1 MKSRLKI
8 SFKMKIITILTAS
21 LLLMSCASK
30 KNADSKSKK
39 SDIEMSGFDII
50 QVKATV
56 GQFAKASDPI
66 NEIDTVFIEGNT
78 MYIDVVFGG
87 GCKDHEFQ
95 LIGSLAIAKSYPPI
109 RGIQLVHKANE
120 DNCRALVRK
129 RLEVNIE
136 EIAYQQEEG
145 SEIYLSLEGWK
156 DRIKYTYK
164 SK

>member
-1 MKSRLKI
+1 
-8 SFKMKIITILTAS
+8 MKIITILSAV
-21 LLLMSCASK
+21 LLLFSCASK
-30 KNADSKSKK
+30 KNAENESKK
-39 SDIEMSGFDII
+39 GNMAENGLDII
-50 QVKATV
+50 KVKATT

-66 NEIDTVFIEGNT
+66 TSIDTVFIEGNT
-78 MYIDVVFGG
+78 MYIDLTYGG

-156 DRIKYTYK
+156 ERIKYTYQ

>member
-1 MKSRLKI
+1 
-8 SFKMKIITILTAS
+8 
-21 LLLMSCASK
+21 
-30 KNADSKSKK
+30 
-39 SDIEMSGFDII
+39 
-50 QVKATV
+50 
-56 GQFAKASDPI
+56 
-66 NEIDTVFIEGNT
+66 
-78 MYIDVVFGG
+78 MYIDLTYGG

-156 DRIKYTYK
+156 ERIKYTYQ

>member
-1 MKSRLKI
+1 
-8 SFKMKIITILTAS
+8 MKIITILSAA
-21 LLLMSCASK
+21 LLLFSCASK
-30 KNADSKSKK
+30 KNAENESKK
-39 SDIEMSGFDII
+39 GNKAENGLDII
-50 QVKATV
+50 KVKATT

-66 NEIDTVFIEGNT
+66 SSIDTVFIDGNT
-78 MYIDVVFGG
+78 MYIDLTYGG

-156 DRIKYTYK
+156 ERIKYTYQ